1 MLPVSSVS
9 RVQSDGAA
17 LAVDVVGEGEPV
29 VVVGHGLTGSRKDF
43 ALLAPFIPGTSVLFD
58 FRGHGDSDRPPP
70 GAYTM
75 DHFAA
80 DVDHVASAF
89 QATAVVGVSLGSGAT
104 LRLLTRKPERF
115 DRLVFLLP
123 ARLDRSSS
131 ARAKLLRLADL
142 LESRPVAEVA
152 ELVVAEDEALG
163 MFDGSPGSRDRR
175 REAILAMN
183 PDGVPRAIRGSIDD
197 PPLRDYAPLARVRA
211 PALVIGQEGDPVHH
225 ASVAREL
232 AAALPNAELVMFGS
246 PREMLEGVVP
256 LTQKVAAFLAG

>member
-1 MLPVSSVS
+1 
-9 RVQSDGAA
+9 
-17 LAVDVVGEGEPV
+17 VGVGEPV

-43 ALLAPFIPGTSVLFD
+43 APLAPFMPGTTVLFD
-58 FRGHGDSDRPPP
+58 FRGHGESDRPSP

-89 QATAVVGVSLGSGAT
+89 EATAVVGVSLGGGAT
-104 LRLLTRKPERF
+104 IRLLTRRPDRF

-123 ARLDRSSS
+123 ARLKRSS
-131 ARAKLLRLADL
+131 AGRAKLLRLADL

-152 ELVVAEDEALG
+152 ELMVAEEEALG
-163 MFDGSPGSRDRR
+163 VFDGSPGARDRR

-183 PDGVPRAIRGSIDD
+183 LDGVPRAIRGSIDD
-197 PPLRDYAPLARVRA
+197 PPLRDHAPLALVRA
-211 PALVIGQEGDPVHH
+211 PALVVGQEGDPVHH

-232 AAALPNAELVMFGS
+232 AAALPNAELVMYGS
-246 PREMLEGVVP
+246 PRDMLDDLVP
-256 LTQKVAAFLAG
+256 LTQKVAEFLAG